1 MDIYISIGVGVIIV
15 GLVGYIW
22 STAMTPVKCN
32 LVHKSI
38 VDEIKVQFV
47 DHRMQ
52 MEKII
57 ELVVENKILKEMRRI
72 EDRHRNGE

>member
-1 MDIYISIGVGVIIV
+1 METYISIGVGVIIV

-32 LVHKSI
+32 YSHKEI
-38 VDEIKVQFV
+38 IDAIKVQFI

-72 EDRHRNGE
+72 DDRNSNNK